1 MDAPAAPSLK
11 ASLLAPL
18 APGQREWVLGLA
30 GAMLLVNLLR
40 QILPGILAGV
50 VGLLALIVL
59 SIMAFNAGTEALRRA
74 AAGGSTARGAWLFG
88 RDFSEGLGVRLI
100 LLWVLATL
108 LLAAFMQLDRYLGLA
123 IGLMIATAI
132 LPAVTIVLVL
142 SNSFLEALYPPRLAR
157 LIARIGQRDYASL
170 CALVLLGAIGY
181 LASSTLLKVLGVPD
195 VLRNALLFGVWTWA
209 VLAWF
214 RHAGELL
221 FAHREELHLVEPDS
235 EAEHRPERYTRDPGQ
250 LWAEIFSRGGTREM
264 HAELARQLE
273 HSGNR
278 ERILEHARLHIE
290 TLLLAFEAPED
301 ALERANRML
310 LLDAAFALPQPD
322 SMFAL
327 IRAAAER
334 EYRWLTGQLVASY
347 LEAFPNSVKRNEV
360 RLLACEA
367 LCDGASANRRKAE
380 AWFRE
385 LMIAELSEAQRTRLS
400 ALAPDYLQT
409 GPDTD

>member
-1 MDAPAAPSLK
+1 MDDPTAPSLK
-11 ASLLAPL
+11 NSLLAPL

-40 QILPGILAGV
+40 QILPGILAGI
-50 VGLLALIVL
+50 VGLLALVVL
-59 SIMAFNAGTEALRRA
+59 SIMAFNAGTDALRQA
-74 AAGGSTARGAWLFG
+74 AAGPGARRARLFG
-88 RDFSEGLGVRLI
+88 SEFSEGLGVRLI
-100 LLWVLATL
+100 VSWLLATI
-108 LLAAFMQLDRYLGLA
+108 LLAAFIQLDRYLGLA
-123 IGLMIATAI
+123 IGLTIVTAI

-142 SNSFLEALYPPRLAR
+142 SNSFLDALYPPRLAR

-221 FAHREELHLVEPDS
+221 FAHREELNLVEPDS
-235 EAEHRPERYTRDPGQ
+235 EAEQRPERYTRDPGQ

-273 HSGNR
+273 RSGNR

-290 TLLLAFEAPED
+290 TLLLAFEAPEE
-301 ALERANRML
+301 ALDRSNRML
-310 LLDAAFALPQPD
+310 VLDAAFALPQPD

-334 EYRWLTGQLVASY
+334 EYGWLTGQLVASY

-360 RLLACEA
+360 RLLGCEA

-385 LMIAELSEAQRTRLS
+385 LMTAELSDAQRTRLS
-400 ALAPDYLQT
+400 ALAPD
-409 GPDTD
+409 